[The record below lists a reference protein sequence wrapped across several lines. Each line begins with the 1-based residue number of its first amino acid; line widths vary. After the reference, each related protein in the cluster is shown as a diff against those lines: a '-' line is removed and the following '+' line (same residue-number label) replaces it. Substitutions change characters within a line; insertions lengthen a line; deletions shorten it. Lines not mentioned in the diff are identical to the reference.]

1 MVVNLNS
8 KSRKSNFWSIKYQI
22 CTSGYFL
29 SRSPN
34 YNLVVTS
41 NCTFFREKQFHDFFE
56 STAVVAYYYTN
67 YNEMKIRLTHAI
79 EYFLLTA
86 EHFSVL
92 LNCIEVYVQ
101 MNIITTFFD
110 TMMAKRAQRETSSP
124 WILCEIKN
132 SILRGEFAVL
142 EIFLYVFFCNVF
154 LQIGFL
160 ILFF

>member
-8 KSRKSNFWSIKYQI
+8 KSRKSNFWSKESDMHIRILLVQKSQL
-22 CTSGYFL
+22 TSLSHHIALFFVKSNFTIFL
-29 SRSPN
+29 RALRWSHTII
-34 YNLVVTS
+34 L
-41 NCTFFREKQFHDFFE
+41 
-56 STAVVAYYYTN
+56 TN

-142 EIFLYVFFCNVF
+142 EIFLYVFF
-154 LQIGFL
+154 L
-160 ILFF
+160 

>member
-1 MVVNLNS
+1 MHIRILLVQ
-8 KSRKSNFWSIKYQI
+8 KSQLTSLSHQIALFFVKSNFTIFLRALRWSHTII
-22 CTSGYFL
+22 L
-29 SRSPN
+29 
-34 YNLVVTS
+34 
-41 NCTFFREKQFHDFFE
+41 
-56 STAVVAYYYTN
+56 TN

-124 WILCEIKN
+124 
-132 SILRGEFAVL
+132 
-142 EIFLYVFFCNVF
+142 
-154 LQIGFL
+154 
-160 ILFF
+160 

>member
-1 MVVNLNS
+1 MHIRILLVQ
-8 KSRKSNFWSIKYQI
+8 KSQLTSFSHQI
-22 CTSGYFL
+22 AL
-29 SRSPN
+29 
-34 YNLVVTS
+34 
-41 NCTFFREKQFHDFFE
+41 FFREKQFHDFFE

-124 WILCEIKN
+124 
-132 SILRGEFAVL
+132 
-142 EIFLYVFFCNVF
+142 
-154 LQIGFL
+154 
-160 ILFF
+160 

>member
-1 MVVNLNS
+1 MHIRILLVQ
-8 KSRKSNFWSIKYQI
+8 KSQLTSLSHQIALFFVKSNFTI
-22 CTSGYFL
+22 L
-29 SRSPN
+29 
-34 YNLVVTS
+34 
-41 NCTFFREKQFHDFFE
+41 FE

-124 WILCEIKN
+124 
-132 SILRGEFAVL
+132 
-142 EIFLYVFFCNVF
+142 
-154 LQIGFL
+154 
-160 ILFF
+160 

>member
-1 MVVNLNS
+1 M
-8 KSRKSNFWSIKYQI
+8 YAHPD
-22 CTSGYFL
+22 TSC
-29 SRSPN
+29 PEVPI
-34 YNLVVTS
+34 NLVVTS

-124 WILCEIKN
+124 
-132 SILRGEFAVL
+132 
-142 EIFLYVFFCNVF
+142 
-154 LQIGFL
+154 
-160 ILFF
+160 

>member
-1 MVVNLNS
+1 MPPQAREARMNQPLSVAFPRNQVTYSENL
-8 KSRKSNFWSIKYQI
+8 Q
-22 CTSGYFL
+22 
-29 SRSPN
+29 
-34 YNLVVTS
+34 
-41 NCTFFREKQFHDFFE
+41 EFHDFFE

-124 WILCEIKN
+124 
-132 SILRGEFAVL
+132 
-142 EIFLYVFFCNVF
+142 
-154 LQIGFL
+154 
-160 ILFF
+160 